1 MNDRSSPSL
10 TEFLVSAERIV
21 VFTGA
26 GISTAAGIP
35 DYRGPAGVWKTRP
48 EISLSDYLEDAGQR
62 SRYWAFKAED
72 WRFLQDARPTP
83 AHEALVRLQELGKLS
98 ALITQNIDG
107 LHARSGILPEILVEL
122 HGRIDR
128 VACLGC
134 GFSAA
139 ADPWYAGFLST
150 DRVPDCPRCGHVL
163 KPGVIQFGEP
173 LREED
178 LRRAQEALF
187 EVDLV
192 MAIGSTLA
200 VQPAATFP
208 LMAARMGVPYIILNR
223 GETAH
228 DGLPH
233 VSLRL
238 EGDIQELLPPAVAD
252 AAAMFG

>member
-1 MNDRSSPSL
+1 MSEIRAQTL
-10 TEFLVSAERIV
+10 TEFLVAAERIV

-26 GISTAAGIP
+26 GISTGAGIP
-35 DYRGPAGVWKTRP
+35 DYRGPEGLWKTRP
-48 EISLSDYLEDAGQR
+48 EIPLSDFMESAER
-62 SRYWAFKAED
+62 RERYWSDKAGD
-72 WRFLQDARPTP
+72 WRRLQTIQPTS
-83 AHEALVRLQELGKLS
+83 AHFALVRLQELGKLR

-107 LHARSGILPEILVEL
+107 LHSRSGISPEKLIEL

-128 VACLGC
+128 TACLGC
-134 GFSAA
+134 GFSGEGSDAYPA
-139 ADPWYAGFLST
+139 FLASGQ
-150 DRVPDCPRCGHVL
+150 VPLCPHCGHTL
-163 KPGVIQFGEP
+163 KPGVIQFGEN

-187 EVDLV
+187 DVDLV
-192 MAIGSTLA
+192 VAIGSTLA

-208 LMAARMGVPYIILNR
+208 LMAARMGVPYVILNR

-238 EGDIQELLPPAVAD
+238 EGDIQALLPPAVAD
-252 AAAMFG
+252 AAAMYG